1 MENKYKKIIEKFKS
15 GDCFGYEEMLNSG
28 MYAHKKNDLEKLIGL
43 SWLNCGEKLSDKE
56 YNSIKI
62 KTLKSIDENII
73 NLLK

>member
-1 MENKYKKIIEKFKS
+1 VKNKYKKIIEKFLL
-15 GDCFGYEEMLNSG
+15 GDYFGYEEMINSG